1 MHYRPLVEIST
12 SICVNTISIQL
23 QKFIHNSNRESSCM
37 SYNCICISIRVYT
50 WAENNKMLEL
60 YYVQWR
66 WSTFVNL
73 PVKTR
78 MTTCIIN
85 LLKSQLETIHILYT
99 LTGIVRK
106 LVVVTSAIVTSE
118 VGAYN
123 LLYKYNNI
131 RV

>member
-12 SICVNTISIQL
+12 SICVNTISIKL
-23 QKFIHNSNRESSCM
+23 QKFIHNSNRESSFM

-60 YYVQWR
+60 WR
-66 WSTFVNL
+66 WRTFVNL
-73 PVKTR
+73 RVKTP

-99 LTGIVRK
+99 LTGIVMK
-106 LVVVTSAIVTSE
+106 SVVVTSAIVTSE

>member
-12 SICVNTISIQL
+12 SICVNTISIKL
-23 QKFIHNSNRESSCM
+23 QKFIHNSNRESSFM
-37 SYNCICISIRVYT
+37 SNNYICISIRVYT

-60 YYVQWR
+60 WR

-73 PVKTR
+73 RVKTR

-99 LTGIVRK
+99 LTGIVMK
-106 LVVVTSAIVTSE
+106 SVVVTSAIVTSV

>member
-12 SICVNTISIQL
+12 SICVNTISIKL

-60 YYVQWR
+60 WR

-73 PVKTR
+73 RVKTR

-99 LTGIVRK
+99 LTGIVMK
-106 LVVVTSAIVTSE
+106 SVVVTSAIVTSV